1 MKLKDK
7 IRNEHGVVTIDNLR
21 GILQDSIT
29 KLTKFSYNVS
39 KDFQKK
45 INLVVEY
52 YIMNYYRTQ
61 DIEGIDYE
69 DLLKEIELVL
79 SIVTDVPIYTDVVDK
94 EYDDVLWWVVYQ
106 QFGIEELHFT
116 DYSSPIV
123 LRVLEAINCVESG
136 DYPESYLDSFHP
148 IQLEECINNLY
159 SEMMS
164 EFLYG
169 DDFNF

>member
-45 INLVVEY
+45 INFVVEY

-61 DIEGIDYE
+61 DIEGIDY
-69 DLLKEIELVL
+69 
-79 SIVTDVPIYTDVVDK
+79 VVDK

-136 DYPESYLDSFHP
+136 DYPESYLDSFHH

-169 DDFNF
+169 EDFNF